1 MIILGI
7 DPGSIVCG
15 YAVIETYKRKIL
27 AAGSDSIALDKNL
40 SFHKKLQKIYDEICS
55 VIEEFNPDQIAVE
68 SIFFGKNVR
77 SAITLGH
84 VRGVI
89 LLATAKYNKELFEYT
104 PREIKNS
111 VVGNGNATKE
121 QVKFMV
127 KKILDMKVDPKTY
140 DAADA
145 LAVALCHF
153 NKNKWNL

>member
-1 MIILGI
+1 MGI

-15 YAVIETYKRKIL
+15 YAVVETQKRQIL
-27 AAGSDSIALDKNL
+27 AAGSDSIKLDKNL
-40 SFHKKLQKIYDEICS
+40 PFYKKLQKIYKEICS
-55 VIEEFNPDQIAVE
+55 VIEEFNPDHVAIE

-77 SAITLGH
+77 SAIMLGH

-89 LLATAKYNKELFEYT
+89 LLATAKYDKELFEYS

-145 LAVALCHF
+145 LAAALCHF
-153 NKNKWNL
+153 NKYKWNL